1 MIKTKTIVGLCL
13 ILALVGLAF
22 APCLQNNFTN
32 WDDNLYVTGNSVVSA
47 LTWANLKKTFTSFFV
62 THFQPLTILTYS
74 LEHHFFKLDPFFYH
88 LTNLILHLL
97 NTLLVFWLVYLA
109 GGSLAVGGITALFF
123 GIHPLQTETVA
134 WISQRKT
141 LLYACFYLAAL
152 ISYFYYLRRG
162 LKLRYYF
169 LCLGFFVLAL
179 LSKSVAFTLP
189 LVLWLLDYLAI
200 RNEARRVLSE
210 KIPFLALSLIIGL
223 VALWG
228 GYLST
233 VFYQPAAYSLLARL
247 IGASS
252 DLIFYLYKL
261 CWPLKLSAI
270 YPYLQIQ
277 QNPLYWLC
285 LPVAIALFSSLLFA
299 GRKNRKLIFG
309 AGFFLLTIFPAIRFM
324 PLEEA
329 LVADHYIYLPAAGIL
344 YLLAQGLLW
353 LFKAPVRYRRLIQ
366 GLAIFIILS
375 AAIACIFLT
384 RSRCRVWQNSQ
395 SLWNDV
401 LKKYPLTATAYNNR
415 GEFFL
420 GQKEFALAALDFK
433 QAIAIRTNAP
443 YNPTYK
449 YYYLNLGNALRASGR
464 LDEAQAVFKMLVQEA
479 EEYFRQP
486 QALRRGDKNKVL
498 SSHRRNI
505 EAGAYFNLGN
515 IQDALGDNQS
525 ALALYL
531 KAIELS
537 PRMLYAYEAL
547 GDLYAKEANLAAAA
561 AQLAEVIKIDP
572 GYLPGYI
579 KLAEIYRRQGQDG
592 ELVLLYRKAV
602 DNGLSFFDA
611 YYYLGNLYVDAK
623 NERAAI
629 PLYRQAIKIN
639 PHSPAA
645 CLGLGSA
652 YLTVR
657 RNKEA
662 VLWLSWALKLDP
674 GLAVAHH
681 NLALA
686 YYYGGQYDLAI
697 KHCDQAASLGYAINP
712 KLIELLTPHRRQ
724 PPLATI

>member
-189 LVLWLLDYLAI
+189 LVLWLLDYLAF
-200 RNEARRVLSE
+200 RKEARRVLSE
-210 KIPFLALSLIIGL
+210 KIPFLVLSLIIGL
-223 VALWG
+223 VALWA

-233 VFYQPAAYSLLARL
+233 VFYQPAAYSLLTRL

-277 QNPLYWLC
+277 HNPLYWLC
-285 LPVAIALFSSLLFA
+285 LPVAIVLFSSLLLA
-299 GRKNRKLIFG
+299 GRKNRALIFG
-309 AGFFLLTIFPAIRFM
+309 TGFFLLTILPAIRFM

-329 LVADHYIYLPAAGIL
+329 LVADHYIYLPAVGIL

-353 LFKAPVRYRRLIQ
+353 LFQAPVRYRRLIQ
-366 GLAIFIILS
+366 GLVIFILLS

-384 RSRCRVWQNSQ
+384 RSRCRVWQDSQ

-420 GQKEFALAALDFK
+420 GQKEFARAAADFK

-498 SSHRRNI
+498 ASHRRNI

-515 IQDALGDNQS
+515 IQDTLGDKQA

-547 GDLYAKEANLAAAA
+547 GDLYVKEGKMEAALGALAK
-561 AQLAEVIKIDP
+561 VIAIDP
-572 GYLPGYI
+572 GYLPGYA
-579 KLAEIYRRQGQDG
+579 KLAKLYRRLGQTK
-592 ELVLLYRKAV
+592 ELTRLYKSAV
-602 DNGLSFFDA
+602 ANGLDFFEA
-611 YYYLGNLYVDAK
+611 YYYLGNLYADARMDK
-623 NERAAI
+623 KAI
-629 PLYRQAIKIN
+629 AMYRQAFRVN
-639 PHSPAA
+639 PESQEA
-645 CLGLGSA
+645 CLGLGTA
-652 YLTVR
+652 YLALGNHR
-657 RNKEA
+657 QA
-662 VLWLSWALKLDP
+662 IFWLNRALSIDP
-674 GLAVAHH
+674 ALALAH
-681 NLALA
+681 NNISLA
-686 YYYGGQYDLAI
+686 YYYAREHDLAVR
-697 KHCDQAASLGYAINP
+697 HYNQAVKLGYAPHP
-712 KLIELLTPHRRQ
+712 KLAQLLESQ
-724 PPLATI
+724 AM